1 MASRRV
7 EADDEGR
14 ETALSALTHDL
25 PAPMIATLMT
35 RGYGA
40 ASALEN
46 TESV

>member
-1 MASRRV
+1 MASGRV
-7 EADDEGR
+7 KADDEGR

-25 PAPMIATLMT
+25 PEPMIATLMT